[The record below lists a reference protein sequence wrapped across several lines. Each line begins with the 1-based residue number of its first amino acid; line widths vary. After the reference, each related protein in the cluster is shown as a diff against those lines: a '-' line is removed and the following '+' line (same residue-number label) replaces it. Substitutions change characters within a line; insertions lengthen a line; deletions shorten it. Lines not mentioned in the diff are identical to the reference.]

1 MKFVPAFCIALLLG
15 CGKKPAPVPEVSPG
29 GQPTAAAVSKLTGA
43 ARVAAAEMDYSKTL
57 DRLTQAARKY
67 AAEMRTA
74 PKSLDELV
82 AAGYLPEAPVA
93 PPGKKYVID
102 QQLRVR
108 LQ

>member
-1 MKFVPAFCIALLLG
+1 
-15 CGKKPAPVPEVSPG
+15 
-29 GQPTAAAVSKLTGA
+29 
-43 ARVAAAEMDYSKTL
+43 MDYSKTL
-57 DRLTQAARKY
+57 DRLTQAVRKY
-67 AAEMRTA
+67 AAEMRIA

-82 AAGYLPEAPVA
+82 AAGYLSEAPVA